1 MNGKKR
7 ILNCRL
13 SGRKNL
19 ICAEA
24 SILPIGF
31 HLNCLLYAHGLVLI
45 SHSAKGLENALSILS
60 KYCDNWL
67 LSVNPKKTKVMIF
80 QKKYRKSV
88 LDKFHFQTSQH

>member
-1 MNGKKR
+1 MGKKEFSTVDFR
-7 ILNCRL
+7 DE
-13 SGRKNL
+13 KNL